1 MKTLDILKLLK
12 LPLPK
17 EKASSVRDVDYDK
30 LIYKGY
36 DTFLFDYDNTL
47 AVWRSDFNEKNKI
60 VIEHLLKR
68 DKKVAVVTNAPK
80 ERINNLRRLFGD
92 KIKLYHSMKKPSTKE
107 MQRVLKELKSIPEK
121 TVIVG
126 DLFLT
131 DTIAGNRMG
140 FYTVL
145 VKPPIHEDMPPYKK
159 VMAFLT
165 VSSYMVFFYLIG
177 WFFRVLE
184 LGTPHIF
191 LSDVGKVDFENLKES
206 GYKMII
212 FDFDN
217 TLEPWSSHKLSV
229 EKILLLNRIKKMG
242 MKIAI
247 ISNGKRKRIDEL
259 LKIIPEIDV
268 VSKARKPVPAKTRK
282 LLRNNSVPPYKA
294 VIIGDQLF
302 TDILLGNLLGT
313 FTIKVNPLSDK
324 DFFTTKILRGFEKF
338 ALKYIKQGL
347 EEVKRS

>member
-17 EKASSVRDVDYDK
+17 EKANSVRDVDYNT
-30 LIYKGY
+30 LISKGY

-60 VIEHLLKR
+60 VIEQLLKKK
-68 DKKVAVVTNAPK
+68 KKVAVVTNAPK
-80 ERINNLRRLFGD
+80 ERIDNLSELFGD

-107 MQRVLKELKSIPEK
+107 MQRVLKELKSQPEK

-145 VKPPIHEDMPPYKK
+145 VKPPIHEKMPFYKK
-159 VMAFLT
+159 IMAFLT
-165 VSSYMVFFYLIG
+165 VSSYMVFFYMIG
-177 WFFRVLE
+177 WFFRILE

-191 LSDVGKVDFENLKES
+191 LSDVGKVDYENLNES
-206 GYKMII
+206 GYEMII

-217 TLEPWSSHKLSV
+217 TLESWNSEKISD
-229 EKILLLNRIKKMG
+229 EKILLMNRIKKIG
-242 MKIAI
+242 MKVAI
-247 ISNGKRKRIDEL
+247 ISNGKKKRIDRI
-259 LKIIPEIDV
+259 KEILPDIEV
-268 VSKARKPVPAKTRK
+268 ISKARKPVPAKTRK
-282 LLRNNSVPPYKA
+282 MLKNYDIPPHRA

-313 FTIKVNPLSDK
+313 FTIKVNPLSNK
-324 DFFTTKILRGFEKF
+324 DYFTTKILRKFENF
-338 ALKYIKQGL
+338 ALKFIKQRL
-347 EEVKRS
+347 KEVKK

>member
-17 EKASSVRDVDYDK
+17 EKANSVRDVDYNT
-30 LIYKGY
+30 LISKGY

-47 AVWRSDFNEKNKI
+47 AVWRSDFDEKNKI
-60 VIEHLLKR
+60 VIEQLLKKK
-68 DKKVAVVTNAPK
+68 KKVAVVTNAPK
-80 ERINNLRRLFGD
+80 ERIDNLSELFGD

-107 MQRVLKELKSIPEK
+107 MQRVLKELKSQPEK

-145 VKPPIHEDMPPYKK
+145 VKPPIHEKMPFYKK
-159 VMAFLT
+159 TMAFLT

-177 WFFRVLE
+177 WFFRILE

-191 LSDVGKVDFENLKES
+191 LSDVGKVDYENLIES

-217 TLEPWSSHKLSV
+217 TLEPWNSEKISD
-229 EKILLLNRIKKMG
+229 EKILLINRIKKIG
-242 MKIAI
+242 MKIVI
-247 ISNGKRKRIDEL
+247 ISNGKKKRIDRI
-259 LKIIPEIDV
+259 KEIVPDIEV
-268 VSKARKPVPAKTRK
+268 ISKARKPVPAKTRK
-282 LLRNNSVPPYKA
+282 MLKNHDVPPHRA

-313 FTIKVNPLSDK
+313 FTIKVNPLSNK
-324 DFFTTKILRGFEKF
+324 DFFTTKILRKFERF
-338 ALKYIKQGL
+338 ALKFIKQRL
-347 EEVKRS
+347 KEVKKS

>member
-17 EKASSVRDVDYDK
+17 EKANSVRDVDYNK
-30 LIYKGY
+30 LISKGY

-47 AVWRSDFNEKNKI
+47 AVWRSDFNEKNKV

-68 DKKVAVVTNAPK
+68 KKKVAVVTNAPK
-80 ERINNLRRLFGD
+80 ERIDNLSELYGD

-107 MQRVLKELKSIPEK
+107 MQKVLKELKSQPEK
-121 TVIVG
+121 TVLVG

-145 VKPPIHEDMPPYKK
+145 VKPPIHEKMPFYKK
-159 VMAFLT
+159 IMAFLT
-165 VSSYMVFFYLIG
+165 VSSYIVFFYLIG
-177 WFFRVLE
+177 WFFRILE
-184 LGTPHIF
+184 LGTPHVF
-191 LSDVGKVDFENLKES
+191 LNDIGKVDYENLSES

-217 TLEPWSSHKLSV
+217 TLEPWSTDIISD
-229 EKILLLNRIKKMG
+229 EKILLMNRIRKMG
-242 MKIAI
+242 MNIAI
-247 ISNGKRKRIDEL
+247 ISNGKKKRISKIKEL
-259 LKIIPEIDV
+259 IPDIEV
-268 VSKARKPVPAKTRK
+268 VPKARKPIPAKTRK
-282 LLRNNSVPPYKA
+282 LLKNNDIPPHKA

-324 DFFTTKILRGFEKF
+324 DFFITKILRYFEKF
-338 ALKYIKQGL
+338 ALKFIKQGL
-347 EEVKRS
+347 KEVKKS

>member
-17 EKASSVRDVDYDK
+17 EKARSVRDVDYDK
-30 LIYKGY
+30 LIKKGY

-60 VIEHLLKR
+60 VIEHLLKKK
-68 DKKVAVVTNAPK
+68 KKVAVVTNAPK
-80 ERINNLRRLFGD
+80 ERIENLSLLFGD

-107 MQRVLKELKSIPEK
+107 MQKVLKELKSKPEK

-145 VKPPIHEDMPPYKK
+145 VRPPIHEEMPFYKK

-165 VSSYMVFFYLIG
+165 VSSYMIFFYLIG
-177 WFFRVLE
+177 WFFRILE

-206 GYKMII
+206 GYKMVI

-217 TLEPWSSHKLSV
+217 TLEPWSSRSFSD
-229 EKILLLNRIKKMG
+229 EKILLLNRVKKMG
-242 MKIAI
+242 MKVAI
-247 ISNGKRKRIDEL
+247 ISNGKKKRIDKL
-259 LKIIPEIDV
+259 VKTVPEIDV
-268 VSKARKPVPAKTRK
+268 ISKARKPIPAKTRRFLK
-282 LLRNNSVPPYKA
+282 KNKIPPHKA

-313 FTIKVNPLSDK
+313 FTIKVNPLSNR
-324 DFFTTKILRGFEKF
+324 DFFTTKILRRFEQF
-338 ALKYIKQGL
+338 ALKFIKQGL
-347 EEVKRS
+347 KEVKKS